1 MRFAIV
7 GSGPS
12 ALACVWALM
21 DSDIEVTVFDAHI
34 NETNLE
40 NHIPR
45 ESPQKFKL
53 INGSDYPYRH
63 FQFGPKY
70 KTDSLDIPYS
80 FAEGGLSSVWGATML
95 PFSQMDTKNWPNYM
109 NNLDKEYEFI
119 SEHMPIARPGFEPS
133 IYYKDYSNTEGLL
146 PSRNIQT
153 VLESSHSFQKNFEY
167 SVTSLA
173 VRVQTS
179 NQKGCIYCNQCLT
192 GCPYGYIWSAK
203 SDWESIRKTK
213 KIYFEDGIRVL
224 KVNEL
229 MTGVTFT
236 GIRENNLQYQSKE
249 FDRIILA
256 TGSIE
261 SFRITAAS
269 GLTSKSTILQD
280 SNTFLVPLLKR
291 RHIRENI
298 DSGYSLSQ
306 AYLRVSSIKN
316 IPLHFQFYNFSET
329 LLNRAISTSWIART
343 VPKIILRSIL
353 SKLLFAIGYLPSEYS
368 RNLSLLLDESGNLE
382 IKALES
388 KLSRKKGHAGIANK
402 FILNRAVF
410 RRAGLWPL
418 LPMIQHLS
426 PGLGAHYGGWAPAG
440 ISTDS
445 LGRLNPNSRV
455 HLVDSSV
462 LPDIPAG
469 PITFTVMANAVRI
482 ARSIPK

>member
-1 MRFAIV
+1 MRFAII

-21 DSDIEVTVFDAHI
+21 DSDIEVTVFDSHI
-34 NETNLE
+34 NEINQET
-40 NHIPR
+40 HIPR

-95 PFSQMDTKNWPNYM
+95 PFSQMDIKNWPNYM
-109 NNLDKEYEFI
+109 NNLDKEYKFI
-119 SEHMPIARPGFEPS
+119 SEHLPIARPGFEPS

-153 VLESSHSFQKNFEY
+153 ILESSSSFQENFEY

-173 VRVQTS
+173 IRVQTS
-179 NQKGCIYCNQCLT
+179 NQKGCIYCNKCLT
-192 GCPYGYIWSAK
+192 GCPYGYIWSTK

-213 KIYFEDGIRVL
+213 KIHFEDGIRVL

-236 GIRENNLQYQSKE
+236 GICENNSQYQSKE

-261 SFRITAAS
+261 SFRIAAAS
-269 GLTSKSTILQD
+269 GLTSKSTILKD
-280 SNTFLVPLLKR
+280 SNTFLLPFLKR
-291 RHIRENI
+291 RHISENI

-306 AYLRVSSIKN
+306 AYLRVISTRN

-329 LLNRAISTSWIART
+329 LLNRANSTSWIARI
-343 VPKIILRSIL
+343 VPKRILRFIL
-353 SKLLFAIGYLPSEYS
+353 SKLMFAIGYLPSEYS
-368 RNLSLLLDESGNLE
+368 RNLSMLLDESGNLE
-382 IKALES
+382 ITALES
-388 KLSRKKGHAGIANK
+388 KLSGKKAKSRIANK
-402 FILNRAVF
+402 YILNKAIF

-418 LPMIQHLS
+418 MPMVQHLS

-440 ISTDS
+440 IATDS

-469 PITFTVMANAVRI
+469 PITFTVMANAARIVRLI
-482 ARSIPK
+482 LK

>member
-1 MRFAIV
+1 MRFAII

-34 NETNLE
+34 NEINQET
-40 NHIPR
+40 HIPR

-95 PFSQMDTKNWPNYM
+95 PFSQMDIKNWPNYM

-119 SEHMPIARPGFEPS
+119 SEHLPIARPGFEPS

-153 VLESSHSFQKNFEY
+153 ILESSSSFKENFEY

-173 VRVQTS
+173 IRVQTS
-179 NQKGCIYCNQCLT
+179 NQNGCIYCNKCLT
-192 GCPYGYIWSAK
+192 GCPYGYIWSTK
-203 SDWESIRKTK
+203 SDWESIRKAK
-213 KIYFEDGIRVL
+213 KIHFEDGIRVL

-236 GIRENNLQYQSKE
+236 GICENNSQYQSKE

-261 SFRITAAS
+261 SFRIAAAS
-269 GLTSKSTILQD
+269 GLTSKSTILKD
-280 SNTFLVPLLKR
+280 SNTFLLPFLKR
-291 RHIRENI
+291 RHISENI

-306 AYLRVSSIKN
+306 AYLRVISTRN

-329 LLNRAISTSWIART
+329 LLNRANSTSWIART
-343 VPKIILRSIL
+343 VPKRILRFIL
-353 SKLLFAIGYLPSEYS
+353 SKLMFAIGYLPSEYS
-368 RNLSLLLDESGNLE
+368 RNLSMLLDESGNLE
-382 IKALES
+382 ITALES
-388 KLSRKKGHAGIANK
+388 KLSGKKGKSKIANK
-402 FILNRAVF
+402 YILNKAIF

-418 LPMIQHLS
+418 MPMVQHLS

-440 ISTDS
+440 IATDS

-469 PITFTVMANAVRI
+469 PITFTVMANAARIVRLI
-482 ARSIPK
+482 LK

>member
-1 MRFAIV
+1 MRFAII

-12 ALACVWALM
+12 ALACVWALI

-34 NETNLE
+34 NEINQET
-40 NHIPR
+40 HIPR

-95 PFSQMDTKNWPNYM
+95 PFSQMDIKNWPNYM

-119 SEHMPIARPGFEPS
+119 SEHLPIARPGFEPS

-153 VLESSHSFQKNFEY
+153 ILESSSSFQENFEY

-173 VRVQTS
+173 IRVQTL
-179 NQKGCIYCNQCLT
+179 NQNGCIYCNKCLT
-192 GCPYGYIWSAK
+192 GCPYGYIWSTK
-203 SDWESIRKTK
+203 GDWESIRKTK
-213 KIYFEDGIRVL
+213 KIHFEDGIRVL
-224 KVNEL
+224 KVNEI

-236 GIRENNLQYQSKE
+236 GICENNLEYQSKE

-261 SFRITAAS
+261 SFRIAAAS
-269 GLTSKSTILQD
+269 GLTSKSTILKD
-280 SNTFLVPLLKR
+280 SNTFLIPFLKR
-291 RHIRENI
+291 RHISESI

-306 AYLRVSSIKN
+306 AYLRVISTRN

-329 LLNRAISTSWIART
+329 LLNRANSTSWIART
-343 VPKIILRSIL
+343 LPKRILRFIL
-353 SKLLFAIGYLPSEYS
+353 SKLMFAIGYLPSEYS
-368 RNLSLLLDESGNLE
+368 RNLSMLLDESGNLE
-382 IKALES
+382 ITALES
-388 KLSRKKGHAGIANK
+388 KLSGKKGKSRIANK
-402 FILNRAVF
+402 YILNKAIF

-418 LPMIQHLS
+418 MPMVQHLS

-440 ISTDS
+440 IATDS

-469 PITFTVMANAVRI
+469 PITFTVMANAARIVRLI
-482 ARSIPK
+482 LK